1 MVIGGH
7 IMWSDFILAAKV
19 AGILVIIFIAVA
31 MVACCVVG
39 GRSDRK

>member
-1 MVIGGH
+1 MLN
-7 IMWSDFILAAKV
+7 DFILVSKV

-39 GRSDRK
+39 GRSDED